1 METPPPAVAV
11 INSSRDVVDMLR
23 IALEYAG
30 IVAVTALTDQIRDG
44 EVDLEQLV
52 RQHHPKVVLYDISPP
67 YDANWRLFLHV
78 SSLDI
83 MSGRSFILTG
93 TNAHQV
99 QKLAGP
105 HRQVFEVVGKP
116 YDLDLIVEATRQAL
130 GTPAS

>member
-23 IALEYAG
+23 IAMEYAG

-52 RQHHPKVVLYDISPP
+52 RQHDPKVVLYDISPP

-78 SSLDI
+78 SSLAI

-99 QKLAGP
+99 QQLAGP
-105 HRQVFEVVGKP
+105 HRHVFEVVGKP
-116 YDLDLIVEATRQAL
+116 YDLDLIVQATRQAL
-130 GTPAS
+130 STPAS